1 MSVVDSPAISVAPP
15 SAATSRM
22 RREFGSRRGWA
33 LHGFWSAAL
42 RLGVLRS
49 CLRVDWARVQ
59 RLVFVCR
66 GNICR
71 SPYAARRARQSGMR
85 AYSCGLDVASHAA
98 VPSPAEKIAR
108 RRGLDLSKHC
118 PRTLGQMRAEP
129 GDLFIPVEPG
139 QLRPVRA
146 HARSA
151 GAQVTL
157 LGLWSTP
164 RRIHL
169 TDPYGLDEEYFNRC
183 FMLIDSAVACMSAKL
198 SEAQRGNCR

>member
-1 MSVVDSPAISVAPP
+1 MSVINSPPISAAPP
-15 SAATSRM
+15 SAATGRV
-22 RREFGSRRGWA
+22 RCEFGSRRGWA
-33 LHGFWSAAL
+33 LHRFWSAAL
-42 RLGVLRS
+42 RLGFLRS
-49 CLRVDWARVQ
+49 CQRVDWARVQ

-85 AYSCGLDVASHAA
+85 AYSCGLDVAGHAA
-98 VPSPAEKIAR
+98 VHPTAEIVAR
-108 RRGLDLSKHC
+108 RRGLDLSKHH
-118 PRTLGQMRAEP
+118 PRTLGQMRAER

-139 QLRPVRA
+139 QLSPVRA
-146 HARSA
+146 HARST

-164 RRIHL
+164 QRIHL
-169 TDPYGLDEEYFNRC
+169 TDPYGLDEEYFNLC

-198 SEAQRGNCR
+198 SEAQLGNCS